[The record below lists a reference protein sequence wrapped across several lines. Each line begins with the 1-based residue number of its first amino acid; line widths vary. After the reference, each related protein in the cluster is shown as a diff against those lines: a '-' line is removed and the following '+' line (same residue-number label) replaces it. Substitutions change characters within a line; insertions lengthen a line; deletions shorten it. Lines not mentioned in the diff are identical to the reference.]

1 MPQDNDDFYTSISL
15 SPGTD
20 QLDDHIQGR
29 SVEGS
34 YYTSMQGLTQNGREK
49 NALPL
54 PVQAGTRVAFLHN
67 LGSVLSYEYVPDEG
81 LGGTVI
87 MVRTADG
94 DCTYQGDNVFV
105 KWDDGAFLPTHRHHL
120 QALSSLDKQA
130 SSFVMRTSNF
140 GDLAALFATTDK
152 SSELV
157 HKSTKDL
164 WSFEEDDGEFVI
176 SRLFDDGG
184 DPLHA

>member
-1 MPQDNDDFYTSISL
+1 MSDDDFYTSISL
-15 SPGTD
+15 SPGTV

-29 SVEGS
+29 AVEGN
-34 YYTSMQGLTQNGREK
+34 YYTSMQGLTESGRER

-54 PVQAGTRVAFLHN
+54 PAQAGQRVAFIHN
-67 LGSVLSYEYVPDEG
+67 LGSVLTYDYVPDEG
-81 LGGTVI
+81 GEGTVI

-94 DCTYQGDNVFV
+94 DCTYRGDNVFV
-105 KWDDGAFLPTHRHHL
+105 KWDDGAFLPVHRHHL
-120 QALSSLDKQA
+120 RSAASLNSKRA
-130 SSFVMRTSNF
+130 SSFVLRTSNF
-140 GDLAALFATTDK
+140 GDLSALFATTDK

-164 WSFEEDDGEFVI
+164 WSFEETEGEFVI

-184 DPLHA
+184 DPLHG

>member
-1 MPQDNDDFYTSISL
+1 MSQDDFYSSINL

-20 QLDDHIQGR
+20 QLDGHIQGR

-34 YYTSMQGLTQNGREK
+34 YYTSMQGLTESGREK

-54 PVQAGTRVAFLHN
+54 PVQAGTRVSFIHN
-67 LGSVLSYEYVPDEG
+67 LGSVLSYQYVPDEG
-81 LGGTVI
+81 LEGTVI

-120 QALSSLDKQA
+120 RAAGNLSQKQA
-130 SSFVMRTSNF
+130 SSFVIRTSTL
-140 GDLAALFATTDK
+140 GDLSALFAASDK

-176 SRLFDDGG
+176 SRLFDDSGE
-184 DPLHA
+184 PLHA